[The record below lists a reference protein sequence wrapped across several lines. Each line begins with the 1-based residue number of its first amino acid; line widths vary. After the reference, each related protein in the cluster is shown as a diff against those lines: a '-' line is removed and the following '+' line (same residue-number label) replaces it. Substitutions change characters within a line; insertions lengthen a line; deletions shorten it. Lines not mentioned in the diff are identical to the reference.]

1 MIFLPLIELL
11 VRIKKFDQNEKET
24 ATRGRC
30 IMYQQGQGM
39 SKMPTMIMLQTK
51 KTHPEISQEH
61 RKTTE

>member
-1 MIFLPLIELL
+1 
-11 VRIKKFDQNEKET
+11 
-24 ATRGRC
+24 
-30 IMYQQGQGM
+30 MYQQGQGM